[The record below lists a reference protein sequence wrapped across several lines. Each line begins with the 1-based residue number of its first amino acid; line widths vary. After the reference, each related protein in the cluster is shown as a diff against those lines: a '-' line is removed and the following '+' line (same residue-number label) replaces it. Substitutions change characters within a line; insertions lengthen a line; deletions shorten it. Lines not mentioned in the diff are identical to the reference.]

1 MNCIVYLLKMQYNKV
16 SSVTDAQN
24 MITHYLALF
33 FTIKLL
39 NLEKT
44 VLVTTERNFM
54 RIYFNFFCACYSSF
68 Y

>member
-1 MNCIVYLLKMQYNKV
+1 MQYNKV
-16 SSVTDAQN
+16 SEFCASVTDAQN
-24 MITHYLALF
+24 IITHYLVLS

-44 VLVTTERNFM
+44 VLAAIERNFM
-54 RIYFNFFCACYSSF
+54 RIYFNFFCACFGCSF